1 MAWALI
7 PDRLGVRGTERLASA
22 PHQPHFSQEFAPMRK
37 MFLSLAALALVAS
50 PAFAGRYNKVVS
62 VGEKAPTFSGIPA
75 TTKAGEDTS
84 LTLSDIKEDV
94 VVLVFLGNHCPV
106 VQAYEDRI
114 IEFTND
120 YKGKNVKVVG
130 VSVNDLDSDRLP
142 AIKNYMKEKGS
153 NYVYGYDE
161 SQQIGKAYGATNTPQ
176 FFVLDKDRVI
186 RYTGAMDDNMNEAK
200 VQKTYLRDAVDA
212 LLKGESVEVSE
223 TQPKGCGVK
232 YKR

>member
-1 MAWALI
+1 
-7 PDRLGVRGTERLASA
+7 
-22 PHQPHFSQEFAPMRK
+22 MRK
-37 MFLSLAALALVAS
+37 VFLSLAALALIAS
-50 PAFAGRYNKVVS
+50 PVFAGRYNKAVS
-62 VGEKAPTFSGIPA
+62 VGEKAPVFSSIPA
-75 TTKAGEDTS
+75 TTKAGDDTS
-84 LTLSDIKEDV
+84 ITLGDIKEDV

-114 IEFTND
+114 IDFTND

-130 VSVNDLDSDRLP
+130 VSVNDLDTDRLP
-142 AIKNYMKEKGS
+142 AIKTYMKEKGS

-161 SQQIGKAYGATNTPQ
+161 SQAIGKAYGATNTPQ
-176 FFVLDKDRVI
+176 FFVFDKDRVI
-186 RYTGAMDDNMNEAK
+186 RYMGALDDSMQEAK